1 MASRELS
8 TLIAPLRDAAIKM
21 QQTAKQNGYIL
32 LVYCTFRSFEE
43 QARLYRQS
51 RTITQIQKKG
61 RQLVRAGYP
70 ELAAILDAVGP
81 QYGTLR
87 KHVTGAGP
95 GESWHQYRRAFDAV
109 PVVAG
114 KAQWQNSSPYW
125 QKYGLSAIM
134 AGLEWAGNWNRFRE
148 FPHCQM
154 FAPVSNPLKALSRP
168 EIMMALMYNEQWL
181 EENDEEQV

>member
-1 MASRELS
+1 
-8 TLIAPLRDAAIKM
+8 
-21 QQTAKQNGYIL
+21 
-32 LVYCTFRSFEE
+32 
-43 QARLYRQS
+43 
-51 RTITQIQKKG
+51 
-61 RQLVRAGYP
+61 
-70 ELAAILDAVGP
+70 
-81 QYGTLR
+81 
-87 KHVTGAGP
+87 
-95 GESWHQYRRAFDAV
+95 V